1 MFPSSF
7 YPAYDEPFLSED
19 PDFLFPK
26 PNARATVADLAA
38 CASDEAAAGDAVR
51 RRRGA
56 GMTDAPVASVVARR
70 AMSRATECGADDT
83 C

>member
-1 MFPSSF
+1 M
-7 YPAYDEPFLSED
+7 YPADDEPFLSEL
-19 PDFLFPK
+19 DFFFLPK
-26 PNARATVADLAA
+26 PNARATVADLA
-38 CASDEAAAGDAVR
+38 SDGAAAGDAAVR